1 MNNKYEKLS
10 LKNFKG
16 ISDYF
21 EYQKNSYKEKLKNDI
36 PSNRAARYEK
46 NYYDDFNDNL
56 EENVEYIHIEAPE
69 YDYSAGPV
77 LEVKEY
83 SIGPDGSVREEVD
96 INDIFV
102 VSDEEARRAAEL
114 QRLYNTNGITYRF
127 NRGIAV
133 IGKDGKKVEDVF
145 DGTSK
150 HHATS
155 LVRIAKEDF
164 NIEVTFSGIASDIA
178 SAVEAGDKGLT
189 SMFYEGNGCMIFIPE
204 DLTVETID
212 AMIEEIEPRDDFI
225 FTIVRTFDKF
235 RENLTA
241 DQLLEFL
248 RKLKATKEKQ
258 QEQTPEQP
266 REENDK
272 LSVNEY
278 INRLLKFLEENNMSL
293 LEYYRNIG
301 RIYKTKEESYLP
313 DFEKQNPFIDEND
326 IKLLVESEDN
336 MIIEYF
342 ARATFKVVNLNIIED
357 KKQHVTTSGEY
368 TGNPEPKKKEED
380 TPSEELVS
388 MIQETEEEI
397 IEDISFDNLDDLDGY
412 VVINDDSNINIYTYS
427 KEDKTVLNDRVTYN
441 AKEYNLRNGYYVSI
455 DQFLASISE
464 KYSDGNISF
473 VTENGEEKG
482 IDAITNELSNFCI
495 DQGGISLENEGKEK
509 LFINRRDL
517 RLFMKKYKVKYV
529 KSELK
534 EENMIYRTKE
544 SIFLSGAYPSNLKL
558 FYDDYIADKKD
569 LFKLINL
576 FIIETLTQG
585 GVKDYNT
592 LKRDILNVYGY
603 QYIFLFR
610 DLEAIGLLK
619 EKEVLK
625 NLALPSKNFPFL
637 FNFCLYFY

>member
-258 QEQTPEQP
+258 QEQTSEQTPEQP
-266 REENDK
+266 KEENDK

-326 IKLLVESEDN
+326 IRLLVESEDN

-342 ARATFKVVNLNIIED
+342 ARAMFKVVNLNIIED

-368 TGNPEPKKKEED
+368 TGNLEPKKKEED
-380 TPSEELVS
+380 TPSKELVS
-388 MIQETEEEI
+388 MIQETKEEI

-412 VVINDDSNINIYTYS
+412 VVINDDNNINIYTYS

-517 RLFMKKYKVKYV
+517 RSFMKKYKVKYV

-534 EENMIYRTKE
+534 EDNMIAR
-544 SIFLSGAYPSNLKL
+544 
-558 FYDDYIADKKD
+558 
-569 LFKLINL
+569 
-576 FIIETLTQG
+576 
-585 GVKDYNT
+585 
-592 LKRDILNVYGY
+592 
-603 QYIFLFR
+603 
-610 DLEAIGLLK
+610 
-619 EKEVLK
+619 
-625 NLALPSKNFPFL
+625 
-637 FNFCLYFY
+637 

>member
-46 NYYDDFNDNL
+46 KYDDFNYNTLDNG
-56 EENVEYIHIEAPE
+56 VEYIHIDVPE

-83 SIGPDGSVREEVD
+83 SVGPDGSVREEIEEVD

-127 NRGIAV
+127 NRGISV
-133 IGKDGKKVEDVF
+133 IGKDGKKIEDVF
-145 DGTSK
+145 DGTNK

-278 INRLLKFLEENNMSL
+278 INKLLKFLEENNMSL

-301 RIYKTKEESYLP
+301 RIYKAKEESYLP

-342 ARATFKVVNLNIIED
+342 ARAMFKVVNLNIIED

-368 TGNPEPKKKEED
+368 TGNPEQKKEEENNTSD
-380 TPSEELVS
+380 ELIS

-412 VVINDDSNINIYTYS
+412 VVINDDNNINIYTYS

-441 AKEYNLRNGYYVSI
+441 AKEFNLKEGYYVSI

-473 VTENGEEKG
+473 VTDDGTEKNLDVIAG
-482 IDAITNELSNFCI
+482 ELSDFCI
-495 DQGGISLENEGKEK
+495 DQGGISQEIDEQEN

-517 RLFMKKYKVKYV
+517 RSFMNKYKVKYT
-529 KSELK
+529 KKKEN
-534 EENMIYRTKE
+534 EEN
-544 SIFLSGAYPSNLKL
+544 
-558 FYDDYIADKKD
+558 
-569 LFKLINL
+569 
-576 FIIETLTQG
+576 III
-585 GVKDYNT
+585 
-592 LKRDILNVYGY
+592 R
-603 QYIFLFR
+603 
-610 DLEAIGLLK
+610 
-619 EKEVLK
+619 
-625 NLALPSKNFPFL
+625 
-637 FNFCLYFY
+637 

>member
-1 MNNKYEKLS
+1 MDNKYEKLS

-46 NYYDDFNDNL
+46 KYDDFNYNTLDNG
-56 EENVEYIHIEAPE
+56 VEYIHIDVPE

-83 SIGPDGSVREEVD
+83 SVGPDGSVREEIEEVD

-127 NRGIAV
+127 NRGISV
-133 IGKDGKKVEDVF
+133 IGKDGKKIEDVF
-145 DGTSK
+145 DGTNK

-278 INRLLKFLEENNMSL
+278 INKLLKFLEENNMSL

-342 ARATFKVVNLNIIED
+342 ARAMFKVVNLNIIED

-368 TGNPEPKKKEED
+368 TGNPEQKKEEENNTSD
-380 TPSEELVS
+380 ELIS

-412 VVINDDSNINIYTYS
+412 VVINDDNNINIYTYS

-441 AKEYNLRNGYYVSI
+441 AKEFNLKEGYYVSI

-473 VTENGEEKG
+473 VTDDGTEKNLDVIAG
-482 IDAITNELSNFCI
+482 ELSDFCI
-495 DQGGISLENEGKEK
+495 DQGGISQEIDEQEN

-517 RLFMKKYKVKYV
+517 RSFMNKYKVKYT
-529 KSELK
+529 KKKEN
-534 EENMIYRTKE
+534 EEN
-544 SIFLSGAYPSNLKL
+544 
-558 FYDDYIADKKD
+558 
-569 LFKLINL
+569 
-576 FIIETLTQG
+576 III
-585 GVKDYNT
+585 
-592 LKRDILNVYGY
+592 R
-603 QYIFLFR
+603 
-610 DLEAIGLLK
+610 
-619 EKEVLK
+619 
-625 NLALPSKNFPFL
+625 
-637 FNFCLYFY
+637 

>member
-46 NYYDDFNDNL
+46 KYDDFNYNTLDKG
-56 EENVEYIHIEAPE
+56 VEYIHIDVPE

-83 SIGPDGSVREEVD
+83 SVGPDGSVREEIEEVD

-127 NRGIAV
+127 NRGISV
-133 IGKDGKKVEDVF
+133 IGKDGKKIEDVF
-145 DGTSK
+145 DGTNK

-278 INRLLKFLEENNMSL
+278 INKLLKFLEENNMSL

-342 ARATFKVVNLNIIED
+342 ARAMFKVVNLNIIED

-368 TGNPEPKKKEED
+368 TGNPEQKKEEENNTSD
-380 TPSEELVS
+380 ELIS

-412 VVINDDSNINIYTYS
+412 VVINDDNNINIYTYS

-441 AKEYNLRNGYYVSI
+441 AKEFNLKEGYYVSI

-473 VTENGEEKG
+473 VTDDGTEKNLDVIAG
-482 IDAITNELSNFCI
+482 ELSDFCI
-495 DQGGISLENEGKEK
+495 DQGGISQEIDEQEN

-517 RLFMKKYKVKYV
+517 RSFMNKYKVKYT
-529 KSELK
+529 KKKEN
-534 EENMIYRTKE
+534 EEN
-544 SIFLSGAYPSNLKL
+544 
-558 FYDDYIADKKD
+558 
-569 LFKLINL
+569 
-576 FIIETLTQG
+576 III
-585 GVKDYNT
+585 
-592 LKRDILNVYGY
+592 R
-603 QYIFLFR
+603 
-610 DLEAIGLLK
+610 
-619 EKEVLK
+619 
-625 NLALPSKNFPFL
+625 
-637 FNFCLYFY
+637 